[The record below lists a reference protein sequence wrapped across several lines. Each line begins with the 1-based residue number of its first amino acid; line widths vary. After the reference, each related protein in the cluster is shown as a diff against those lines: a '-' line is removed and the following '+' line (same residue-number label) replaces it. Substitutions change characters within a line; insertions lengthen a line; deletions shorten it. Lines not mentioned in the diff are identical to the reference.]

1 MYRDVPPR
9 PPGLY
14 DADAS
19 LPCPVP
25 TPSAINTGTPGAARM
40 KQARRRHTW
49 LAAWAVLIT
58 TGTPA
63 WAEEPAAVTPP
74 VMLVQAQLSG
84 QPTLDRLA
92 INERTPG
99 APSRPLVLT
108 PQPAAGSQ
116 WAEALARR
124 PTGSAAPSVEPPST
138 ALMAPGALASAP
150 LVAPPRPMNL
160 TPQLTPPLQLTQA
173 EQPGRR
179 LIQPMPQ
186 NEPIPRQA
194 PPPAPAQGFFPG
206 RAIAPPPPPVRQQ
219 ITLSAGTGQ
228 IVQLPSAAVS
238 VIAAEPR
245 IARVEPTSQSTLF
258 VMGVSGGRTTIVA
271 TAENGAAIAEYDV
284 TVIPTATADQP
295 NARPPMPSA
304 VAMQASIRQ
313 SVTGAQGVRV
323 ATVGRNGFVLNGTIS
338 NASDSQRAE
347 TIARIFAGLDFNVV
361 NNLQLLS
368 AIQVNVR
375 VRIAEVSRQVTRELG
390 LNWRAFGQTGSF
402 LMGLRSGPAALTA
415 AAAVASGGSSL
426 AASPARIAL
435 GLTGNNYDINAV
447 VDALAADNLISIL
460 AEPNLTAQSG
470 ETASFLAGGE
480 FPIPVGAG
488 QNGQITIEFK
498 QFGVSLAFVPTV
510 LATDRVNLR
519 IRPEVS
525 ELSEQGAVTVPLG
538 NGGGTVTIP
547 ALSVRRA
554 ETTVEL
560 GSGQSF
566 AIAGLLQRNSRQ
578 AGSGIAGLGEI
589 PVLGALFRSNRFQR
603 NETELIII
611 VTPYLVRP
619 VSDPGQLAAPTDG
632 FRPATDIDRVLFQRQ
647 IVRGGPATP
656 QIRSR
661 PDAGFILE

>member
-1 MYRDVPPR
+1 
-9 PPGLY
+9 
-14 DADAS
+14 
-19 LPCPVP
+19 
-25 TPSAINTGTPGAARM
+25 
-40 KQARRRHTW
+40 
-49 LAAWAVLIT
+49 
-58 TGTPA
+58 
-63 WAEEPAAVTPP
+63 
-74 VMLVQAQLSG
+74 
-84 QPTLDRLA
+84 
-92 INERTPG
+92 
-99 APSRPLVLT
+99 
-108 PQPAAGSQ
+108 
-116 WAEALARR
+116 
-124 PTGSAAPSVEPPST
+124 
-138 ALMAPGALASAP
+138 
-150 LVAPPRPMNL
+150 MNL
-160 TPQLTPPLQLTQA
+160 TPQITPPLQITQA
-173 EQPGRR
+173 DQPGRR
-179 LIQPMPQ
+179 LIQPMLPS
-186 NEPIPRQA
+186 ETSPRQA
-194 PPPAPAQGFFPG
+194 PTQPAPAQGFGSG
-206 RAIAPPPPPVRQQ
+206 RAVAPPPPPPAPVQPVRQQ
-219 ITLSAGTGQ
+219 ITLRAGTGQ

-258 VMGVSGGRTTIVA
+258 VMGVSGGRTTVVA
-271 TAENGAAIAEYDV
+271 TAENGTAIAEYDV
-284 TVIPTATADQP
+284 TVIPTPTADQP
-295 NARPPMPSA
+295 NARQPMPSA
-304 VAMQASIRQ
+304 VAMQSAIRQ

-347 TIARIFAGLDFNVV
+347 TIARIFAGLDYNVV

-390 LNWRAFGQTGSF
+390 LNWRSFGQTGNF
-402 LMGLRSGPAALTA
+402 LMGLRSGPAALTVA
-415 AAAVASGGSSL
+415 GAVATAAGSLVNSPSRVGLGYSSG
-426 AASPARIAL
+426 
-435 GLTGNNYDINAV
+435 NFDINAV

-480 FPIPVGAG
+480 FPIPVGTTAT
-488 QNGQITIEFK
+488 GQITIEFK

-525 ELSEQGAVTVPLG
+525 ELSEQGAVTLPLG
-538 NGGGTVTIP
+538 GTGTTITIP

-578 AGSGIAGLGEI
+578 VASGIAGIGEI

-619 VSDPGQLAAPTDG
+619 TSDPGQLAAPTDG
-632 FRPATDIDRVLFQRQ
+632 FRPATDIDRVLFMRQ
-647 IVRGGPATP
+647 IVRGGSATP